1 MHYNV
6 KKSSQGADMR
16 CKGLMLSLAAA
27 ATMVTAADFEL
38 TPVAGY
44 VVKEGNLDLENEWV
58 VGGELQFNQFDSVIK
73 PEVALLY
80 TPEDEYDDNVNET
93 SITRIGLNGVYEY
106 EKLESV
112 IPFAKVG
119 VGYEHMSKRL
129 YENDSELFVG
139 AGGGVKFPIS
149 DALALKLEAFYMLK
163 DPAGNKDSN
172 LATLVG
178 LSIPFG
184 GEAQPEPA
192 KPEPVKAPEPAP
204 VAEAPKP
211 APVLD
216 SDGDGVN
223 DTADACPNTPK
234 GAPVDA
240 KGCALDSDNDGVID
254 LLDKCPGTP
263 EGFKVDAEGCP
274 VTMDLALTYE
284 TNSAKIDAVSTP
296 KVLEFGKFLMENPG
310 YNIHVIGH
318 TDNRGAAAYNQKL
331 SERRADSVR
340 NMLVEQGI
348 DAGRITT
355 EGKGEA
361 SPKADNTT
369 AEGRQANRRIEVQ
382 LQR

>member
-1 MHYNV
+1 
-6 KKSSQGADMR
+6 MR
-16 CKGLMLSLAAA
+16 CKGLIMSLAAA
-27 ATMVTAADFEL
+27 ATMAAAADFEVS
-38 TPVAGY
+38 PVAGY

-58 VGGELQFNQFDSVIK
+58 VGAQMQFNQVDFALK
-73 PEVALLY
+73 PEISLLY
-80 TPEDEYDDNVNET
+80 TPEDEYDDNVNDT
-93 SITRIGLNGVYEY
+93 SITRIGFNGVYEY
-106 EKLESV
+106 DKMEGLV
-112 IPFAKVG
+112 PYAKVG

-129 YENDSELFVG
+129 YDNDSEVFLG
-139 AGGGVKFPIS
+139 AGGGVKFPVS
-149 DALALKLEAFYMLK
+149 DAMALKLEAYYMLK

-184 GEAQPEPA
+184 GEVQPEPQQVE
-192 KPEPVKAPEPAP
+192 PEPVKVEEPEPVVEVPKAVP
-204 VAEAPKP
+204 V
-211 APVLD
+211 VD
-216 SDGDGVN
+216 SDGDGVK
-223 DTADACPNTPK
+223 DGADECPDTPK

-254 LLDKCPGTP
+254 LLDECPGTP
-263 EGFKVDAEGCP
+263 EGFKVDAGGCP
-274 VTMDLALTYE
+274 MTMDLALTYE

-296 KVLEFGKFLMENPG
+296 KVHEFGNFLMENPG

-340 NMLVEQGI
+340 DMLVEQGI

-361 SPKADNTT
+361 APKADNAT